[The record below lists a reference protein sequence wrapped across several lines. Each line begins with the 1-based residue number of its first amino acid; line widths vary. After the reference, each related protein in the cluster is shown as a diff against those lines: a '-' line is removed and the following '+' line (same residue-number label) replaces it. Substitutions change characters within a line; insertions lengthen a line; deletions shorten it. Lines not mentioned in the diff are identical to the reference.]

1 MPNDAMDDAQGTGHR
16 LETIV
21 TKVDGL
27 NLFAHV
33 FTTPAPTGGPTVVLV
48 HGVIASSR
56 YMLPTA
62 IRLAPYGRV
71 YVPDLP
77 GYGRSGKP
85 ARALEVPELADS
97 LVTWLRRLH
106 LERAT
111 FVGNSFGCQV
121 VADLAARH
129 PACVDRVVLFGP
141 TVDPSARGMLHLG
154 LRLLR
159 DAPRERLSLLPIQG
173 RDLLRLGPAR
183 AYGAVQAMLRDH
195 IEDKLPF
202 VRAPT
207 LVVRGGRDP
216 LVSQRWVEEM
226 VRLLPAGSQVTIPDA
241 PHAANYSAPTRLVEV
256 IAPFIAPFI
265 AQGPERT

>member
-1 MPNDAMDDAQGTGHR
+1 MDDTTQTDFR

-21 TKVDGL
+21 TPVDGL
-27 NLFAHV
+27 DLFARV
-33 FTTPAPTGGPTVVLV
+33 SAAPAPPGSPTVVLV

-56 YMLPTA
+56 YLLPTA
-62 IRLAPYGRV
+62 VRLASYGRV

-77 GYGRSGKP
+77 GYGASGKP

-97 LVTWLRRLH
+97 LVAWMRRLH

-129 PACVDRVVLFGP
+129 PACVDRAVLFGP
-141 TVDPSARGMLHLG
+141 TVDPSARSMLHLG
-154 LRLLR
+154 LRLLW

-173 RDLLRLGPAR
+173 RDLVKLGPAR
-183 AYGAVQAMLRDH
+183 AHGAVQAMLRDR
-195 IEDKLPF
+195 IEDKLPL
-202 VRAPT
+202 VNAPT

-216 LVSQRWVEEM
+216 LVSDRWVQEI
-226 VRLLPAGSQVTIPDA
+226 VRLLPAGSLVTIPDA
-241 PHAANYSAPTRLVEV
+241 PHAANYSAPNRLMQA
-256 IAPFIAPFI
+256 IRPFIT
-265 AQGPERT
+265 QGHEHG

>member
-1 MPNDAMDDAQGTGHR
+1 MNDTTRTDHR

-21 TKVDGL
+21 TPVDGL
-27 NLFAHV
+27 DLFARV
-33 FTTPAPTGGPTVVLV
+33 SATPAPPGSPTVVLV
-48 HGVIASSR
+48 HGVIASGR
-56 YMLPTA
+56 YLLPTA
-62 IRLAPYGRV
+62 VRLAPYARV

-97 LVTWLRRLH
+97 LVAWLRWLH
-106 LERAT
+106 VERAT

-129 PACVDRVVLFGP
+129 PACVDRAVLFGP
-141 TVDPSARGMLHLG
+141 TVDPSARGMRQLG
-154 LRLLR
+154 LRLLW
-159 DAPRERLSLLPIQG
+159 DAPRERPSLVPMQG

-183 AYGAVQAMLRDH
+183 AYGAVQAMLRDR

-202 VRAPT
+202 VNAPT

-216 LVSQRWVEEM
+216 LVSDRWVQKV
-226 VRLLPAGSQVTIPDA
+226 VRLLPAGSLVTIPDA
-241 PHAANYSAPTRLVEV
+241 PHAANYSAPAELVKV
-256 IAPFIAPFI
+256 IGPFI
-265 AQGPERT
+265 AQGHERS